1 MKKLLICY
9 MPAILAVLCMTSC
22 QKEKMSGDGCFRAR
36 VENIHTKD
44 AKVSFDMTNG
54 FVWQSG
60 DQIKV
65 CRNQTASSNSDVYM
79 GTYTISEPL
88 VNNQHATFA
97 YSTGTDVTNNGVGNF
112 VAYYPANIRNANAS
126 SSNNNS
132 ILVPTVQ
139 NLSADGSMQDI
150 PMYAESAT
158 LNLNFKNLC
167 GILRLHLTSNTGD
180 LVSTIKITTNG
191 KRITGTF
198 TKQQNTEGYSFITT
212 ENSTTKNTI
221 TICCPTPQDIGGTG
235 KDFCIYLPTGDYP
248 NMEIRIW
255 TNDDHYCKKVF
266 HGGNDSVPANINIA
280 RSCYTSVTLSNLSF
294 ETMGRGPFTINSN
307 GDKVLFSTG
316 NLQYDISNS
325 RYQFAANDYDY
336 IGATNF
342 TNNTNVIDL
351 FGWGTGNNPTL
362 NSPTE
367 SEYPLVFTEWGT
379 TDIHNVS
386 VTWRTLTRDEW
397 VYLLN
402 TRSASTVSSIS
413 NSRYAKARVNN
424 IQGLIIFPDDYVH
437 PNGVTPPT
445 GINSTDNTGWTSNTY
460 PTNVWE
466 KMRAAGAVFLPA
478 AGCLEFNENSNR
490 PYSSNNTF
498 GYYWSSTMRNNYTT
512 PYCLLFSSDRCNPQ
526 KTESR
531 ARGHSVRQV
540 QPY

>member
-1 MKKLLICY
+1 M
-9 MPAILAVLCMTSC
+9 ASC
-22 QKEKMSGDGCFRAR
+22 QKDKLSEDGCFRAR
-36 VENIHTKD
+36 VEKLHTKD
-44 AKVSFDMTNG
+44 AKVTFDMTNG

-97 YSTGTDVTNNGVGNF
+97 YSTGTDVTNNGEGNF
-112 VAYYPANIRNANAS
+112 VAYYPANIRDANT
-126 SSNNNS
+126 SSNNNNRIS
-132 ILVPTVQ
+132 VPTVQ

-167 GILRLHLTSNTGD
+167 GILRLHLTGNTGD

-221 TICCPTPQDIGGTG
+221 TICCPTPQDIGGNG

-266 HGGNDSVPANINIA
+266 HGGNGNGNDRVPANINIA

-294 ETMGRGPFTINSN
+294 ETMGRGPFTINDN

-367 SEYPLVFTEWGT
+367 SEYPLVFTEWRQRAYIT
-379 TDIHNVS
+379 
-386 VTWRTLTRDEW
+386 
-397 VYLLN
+397 YLEL
-402 TRSASTVSSIS
+402 
-413 NSRYAKARVNN
+413 
-424 IQGLIIFPDDYVH
+424 GEL
-437 PNGVTPPT
+437 
-445 GINSTDNTGWTSNTY
+445 
-460 PTNVWE
+460 
-466 KMRAAGAVFLPA
+466 
-478 AGCLEFNENSNR
+478 
-490 PYSSNNTF
+490 
-498 GYYWSSTMRNNYTT
+498 
-512 PYCLLFSSDRCNPQ
+512 
-526 KTESR
+526 
-531 ARGHSVRQV
+531 
-540 QPY
+540 

>member
-9 MPAILAVLCMTSC
+9 MPAILAVICMASC
-22 QKEKMSGDGCFRAR
+22 QKDKLSEDGCFRAR
-36 VENIHTKD
+36 VEKLHTKD
-44 AKVSFDMTNG
+44 AKVTFDMTNG

-65 CRNQTASSNSDVYM
+65 CRRQTTSSNSDVSM
-79 GTYTISEPL
+79 GTYTISESS
-88 VNNQHATFA
+88 VSNQYAIFD
-97 YSTGTDVTNNGVGNF
+97 YSGGTDVRNNGVGTYF
-112 VAYYPANIRNANAS
+112 AYYPPSIRDANTS
-126 SSNNNS
+126 PSNNNR
-132 ILVPTVQ
+132 ITVPSVQ
-139 NLSADGSMQDI
+139 TLSAEGRMQEI
-150 PMYAESAT
+150 PMYGEST
-158 LNLNFKNLC
+158 SLELDFKNLC
-167 GILRLHLTSNTGD
+167 GILRLHLTGNTGTM
-180 LVSTIKITTNG
+180 VSTIKITTNG
-191 KRITGTF
+191 KRIAGTF
-198 TKQQNTEGYSFITT
+198 TKQQGTDGYFHITT
-212 ENSTTKNTI
+212 VNSSSQNTI
-221 TICCPTPQDIGGTG
+221 TICCPTPQDIGGNG

-266 HGGNDSVPANINIA
+266 HGEIGNDSVPANINIA

-316 NLQYDISNS
+316 NLQYDIRNT

-336 IGATNF
+336 IGT
-342 TNNTNVIDL
+342 TSTDVIDL
-351 FGWGTGNNPTL
+351 FGWGTGDRPTL
-362 NSPTE
+362 NSNTE
-367 SEYPLVFTEWGT
+367 SEYPLDFTEWGT
-379 TDIHNVS
+379 AGIYNVS
-386 VTWRTLTRDEW
+386 GTWQTLTREEW

-402 TRSASTVSSIS
+402 TRSASTVSTTS
-413 NSRYAKARVNN
+413 NGRYAKARVNN
-424 IQGLIIFPDDYVH
+424 VQGLIIFPDDYVH